1 MLSKPFPCHDFP
13 KCHVF
18 LSPFVKKNSFVRN
31 ELYIGGY
38 TQSSVPVCH
47 LELGGNREMSARFNS
62 PRSARSLAWL
72 LYRLSLSFL
81 ALPCRDA
88 VLLSAAQKPR
98 QCFDKVNSGQ
108 GPYSYIRKG
117 NAISTTVFGCPKDA
131 CHVSASA
138 QTPIPITCVTACCRY
153 NVPGR

>member
-1 MLSKPFPCHDFP
+1 MFWGLIVLPRPSQGSAHLHPRFFRTVCPSVLPLVSLVLPLLVVCIVSF
-13 KCHVF
+13 
-18 LSPFVKKNSFVRN
+18 SSFV
-31 ELYIGGY
+31 LV
-38 TQSSVPVCH
+38 S
-47 LELGGNREMSARFNS
+47 
-62 PRSARSLAWL
+62 
-72 LYRLSLSFL
+72 LSLSFL